1 MSKENPVYSDLNNEF
16 KINDYTGDVL
26 RKIDAAAVHQSL
38 SNLFRTKYYDRCFHP
53 EIGTFIENII
63 FKPANSFYI
72 ETMKSELENL
82 IKNYEPRIKVIKLDI
97 LQDQFTPSFVKIKLS
112 YEILNIGIIDT
123 YEFQIQRV
131 L

>member
-1 MSKENPVYSDLNNEF
+1 MSKENPIYSDLNNEF

-26 RKIDAAAVHQSL
+26 RKIDAAAIRQSL
-38 SNLFRTKYYDRCFHP
+38 SNLFRTKNYDRCFHP
-53 EIGTFIENII
+53 EIGTFIENLI
-63 FKPANSFYI
+63 FKPADSFYI
-72 ETMKSELENL
+72 EAMKSELELL
-82 IKNYEPRIKVIKLDI
+82 INNYEPRIKVITLDI
-97 LQDQFTPSFVKIKLS
+97 LQDRYNPSFVKIRLS